1 MTPPVPLARLLVAHG
16 DAARRDYLVRCLRDL
31 GHGDI
36 ACAQDG
42 ACALALN
49 AAGAF
54 DVILLIATMPGE
66 DSVAVLAELRARG
79 LLDTT
84 PVIMIAASAD
94 PESVVRCLELG
105 AEDYLRI
112 PFDPRLLGA
121 RLASV
126 LEKRRLRT
134 ELQRQLTRLDAELAE
149 AHDQQL
155 SMVPTRFPPPMGPV
169 PVVVHG
175 TMRPAREVGGD
186 FYDCFEVSSGLLCVA
201 VGDVS
206 GKGMPA
212 ALFMARARGL
222 VRAIT
227 LLRARLLGRVPEPDE
242 VAREVNEE
250 LCKNNPAWN
259 FVTLFLCFIDTETG
273 TFRFLNAGHVAPWI
287 LSERAPPRELDA
299 PPDVPL
305 AFDPDAGFRV
315 GRARLEAGETC
326 VIVSDGVYDMEAA
339 DGSVLGKAA
348 VRDCL
353 AEAAH
358 QGPDALVAHLL
369 TRVLAFGAGAVQADD
384 VTILAFRRG
393 PPR

>member
-175 TMRPAREVGGD
+175 TMRPARE
-186 FYDCFEVSSGLLCVA
+186 
-201 VGDVS
+201 
-206 GKGMPA
+206 
-212 ALFMARARGL
+212 
-222 VRAIT
+222 
-227 LLRARLLGRVPEPDE
+227 
-242 VAREVNEE
+242 
-250 LCKNNPAWN
+250 
-259 FVTLFLCFIDTETG
+259 
-273 TFRFLNAGHVAPWI
+273 
-287 LSERAPPRELDA
+287 LDA